1 MLCKVNHS
9 CTLLLEYS
17 LISLAM
23 SKKSEQITFR
33 TTFENVEYL
42 KVLQDSDDRTQ
53 GWILNK
59 MIQVLMDRG
68 VKQASDIK

>member
-1 MLCKVNHS
+1 
-9 CTLLLEYS
+9 
-17 LISLAM
+17 M

-68 VKQASDIK
+68 VKHASDIK